1 MKREYNEME
10 TTLQRKLE
18 ENQRL
23 ATEKNKQM
31 KKAIDKQQVDIDL
44 VMELNEKLKLKKD
57 SM

>member
-1 MKREYNEME
+1 ME